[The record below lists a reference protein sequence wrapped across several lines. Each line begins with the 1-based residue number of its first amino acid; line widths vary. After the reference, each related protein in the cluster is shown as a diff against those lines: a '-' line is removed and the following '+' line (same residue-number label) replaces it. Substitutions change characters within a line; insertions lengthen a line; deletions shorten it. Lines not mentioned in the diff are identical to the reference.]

1 MVASWRRRPRV
12 SLAQRSGHTTI
23 PNPSS
28 IEEEG
33 SRTYC
38 WRRSKG
44 AAMAKQIEYAIM
56 VEPLGAADGGGWL
69 ATVPALPGCMGDG
82 ETREDAL
89 ADAESAI
96 IDWQDAA
103 RQLGRDV
110 PSPASLG
117 QWRQRVPRS
126 RMRNSRSEPLRKACR
141 SMPWWRA
148 FWPRRWES
156 GRVRWRLPN
165 PPARPA
171 R

>member
-1 MVASWRRRPRV
+1 
-12 SLAQRSGHTTI
+12 
-23 PNPSS
+23 
-28 IEEEG
+28 
-33 SRTYC
+33 
-38 WRRSKG
+38 
-44 AAMAKQIEYAIM
+44 MAKQIEYAIM

-126 RMRNSRSEPLRKACR
+126 LHEKLKI
-141 SMPWWRA
+141 RA
-148 FWPRRWES
+148 AAEGVSLNALVTSVLAEAVGKRA
-156 GRVRWRLPN
+156 G
-165 PPARPA
+165 
-171 R
+171 